1 MTEDDRSVG
10 SSAERSSA
18 EPVKQARLL
27 SASRFITRVLGWFS
41 EPKARRL
48 FAAAMG
54 LFTIGVLAAFM
65 YANRTTLMSW
75 HWQLRLL
82 PLLASFVAYSLALGF
97 AILAW
102 GQIMNSLGK
111 PVAWREHFRVYS
123 ITNLARGLPGPL
135 LHVAGRLMYYGKD
148 RGTIAVVSIGSGLE
162 ILLTV
167 LAALL
172 VSLLTLSSERVGG
185 VISPIWII
193 VVLIIGLGALH
204 PRLASAL
211 VRRASGAG
219 DEDSE
224 IRLNYW
230 QTFRWLIWYGAD
242 WIMGGLMFFALIG
255 ALTPISPRQ
264 LPYVIGAWSLAGLV
278 SVLTSF
284 LPVSLGIRE
293 LALSLLL
300 MEILPSGVA
309 VVFAILSRILLTL
322 YVVAWASV
330 AYLLPS
336 RSRLSGEY
344 SQRSID
350 A

>member
-1 MTEDDRSVG
+1 MSEDDRGVG
-10 SSAERSSA
+10 SEADPAPKVR
-18 EPVKQARLL
+18 RLT
-27 SASRFITRVLGWFS
+27 ASKFITRVLGWFAQ
-41 EPKARRL
+41 PKARRL
-48 FAAAMG
+48 FVGAMG
-54 LFTIGVLAAFM
+54 LFTFGVLVAFM
-65 YANRTTLMSW
+65 YANRQMLMSW

-82 PLLASFVAYSLALGF
+82 PLLGSFLAYSLALGF

-111 PVAWREHFRVYS
+111 PMAWREHFRVYG

-135 LHVAGRLMYYGKD
+135 LHVAGRLMYYGND

-162 ILLTV
+162 ILLTA
-167 LAALL
+167 LAGLV

-185 VISPIWII
+185 VISPVWII

-204 PRLASAL
+204 PRLAGAL

-224 IRLNYW
+224 IRLSYW
-230 QTFRWLIWYGAD
+230 QTLRWLIWYGAD
-242 WIMGGLMFFALIG
+242 WILGGLMFFALIG
-255 ALTPISPRQ
+255 ALTPISTQQ

-284 LPVSLGIRE
+284 LPFSLGIRE

-300 MEILPSGVA
+300 MEVLPSSVA
-309 VVFAILSRILLTL
+309 VVFAIMSRILLTV
-322 YVVAWASV
+322 YVAVWASI
-330 AYLLPS
+330 AYAMPS
-336 RSRLSGEY
+336 RSRFSGKY